1 MLSEIWRAVPMAVVS
16 KIPLAFAEEGK
27 LRDILS
33 QFGPVD
39 AVRFC
44 ERFVS
49 ILSLVTLEKNVH
61 FVSQLSS
68 LTLSWATL
76 CVQVGIAV
84 DKDKSW
90 ALVTFRHET
99 SIKKAVAQPVE
110 AGTELLHV
118 ERAQFQQV
126 VDMNNITV
134 QEQRGWDPNT
144 GKPGGPGAGGLVGAM
159 AGTKGGAAGG
169 AAKEVR
175 ETPEEVAARLNRSFK
190 VRDSTRRLLV
200 YCLAA
205 RLFVHCLCRFAN
217 TLCCD

>member
-1 MLSEIWRAVPMAVVS
+1 M
-16 KIPLAFAEEGK
+16 
-27 LRDILS
+27 
-33 QFGPVD
+33 
-39 AVRFC
+39 
-44 ERFVS
+44 
-49 ILSLVTLEKNVH
+49 
-61 FVSQLSS
+61 
-68 LTLSWATL
+68 
-76 CVQVGIAV
+76 
-84 DKDKSW
+84 
-90 ALVTFRHET
+90 
-99 SIKKAVAQPVE
+99 E

-175 ETPEEVAARLNRSFK
+175 ETPQAVAARLNRSFK